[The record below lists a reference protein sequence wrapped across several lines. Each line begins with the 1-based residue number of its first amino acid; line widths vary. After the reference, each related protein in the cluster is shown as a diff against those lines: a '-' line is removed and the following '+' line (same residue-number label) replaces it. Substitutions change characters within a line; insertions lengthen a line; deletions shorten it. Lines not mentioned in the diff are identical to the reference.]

1 MGFISNVLKKFFPP
15 DPGEAAFTA
24 FSQRI
29 DAMTWQEVKS
39 EVDELLPKE
48 FARVKDEIAS
58 KRPIKINPEWPESA
72 RTYFTE
78 YPVSVFEHRSSMT
91 GESQVS
97 LTKYEIVGECLD
109 EQESILLDRVT
120 GELFQGYYD
129 PDTEELLDV
138 VSYKSIYHYARTV
151 IEPWQ
156 NGNDDGE

>member
-15 DPGEAAFTA
+15 DPGEAAFNA

-58 KRPIKINPEWPESA
+58 KSPIKINPEWSESA

-78 YPVSVFEHRSSMT
+78 YPVSVFEHRSALS
-91 GESQVS
+91 GEHQRS
-97 LTKYEIVGECLD
+97 LTEWDIIGECDD
-109 EQESILLDRVT
+109 EHESILLHRKNGNVVV
-120 GELFQGYYD
+120 GFYD
-129 PDTEELLDV
+129 PETEETLETGT
-138 VSYKSIYHYARTV
+138 YPSIYHFARMEAPSVDLST
-151 IEPWQ
+151 
-156 NGNDDGE
+156 D